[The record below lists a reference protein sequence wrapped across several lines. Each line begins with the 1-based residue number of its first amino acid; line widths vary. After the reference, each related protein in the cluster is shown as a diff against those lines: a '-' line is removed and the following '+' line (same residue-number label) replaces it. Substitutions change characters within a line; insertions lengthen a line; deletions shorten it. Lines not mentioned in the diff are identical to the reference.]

1 MIHIADNGLTFQTGA
16 NSGESTA
23 FDMGSISAR
32 NLGIEDV
39 NVATRESAAK
49 SVMLI
54 DSASDKIITQR
65 TRIGGYIGSLD
76 RNIENLSN
84 ASSHLNA
91 ARSRIIDAD
100 MAKEAVS
107 FVKLKILAD
116 SGASVLAQANQVPEA
131 VIRLFN

>member
-1 MIHIADNGLTFQTGA
+1 
-16 NSGESTA
+16 
-23 FDMGSISAR
+23 MGSISAR

-76 RNIENLSN
+76 RNIESLSN
-84 ASSHLNA
+84 ASSQLNA
-91 ARSRIIDAD
+91 AKSRIIDAD
-100 MAKEAVS
+100 MAKETVT